1 MAFCYDDEQILLS
14 NKCHKEMMAMDDQFL
29 QMVVLASFGLL
40 LILLIGI
47 FLLGIVICVAEH
59 ANQLKIRRAVRLKER
74 KTKCR
79 HAKRSTSNTVPE
91 SSTETDI
98 TATSRDNPAI
108 VKKAGKKKASAARV
122 VQRFIVR
129 QFSEE
134 QISSNSEY
142 EMQDDKD
149 VTETLPSVRQSEQAL
164 TKLAGGGSSKVLKRP
179 SSNEGQKRRIFPAQA
194 LWTRRLLVTRRR
206 QTVRI
211 VSICMFK
218 IA

>member
-1 MAFCYDDEQILLS
+1 MAFCDSDEQIQLV
-14 NKCHKEMMAMDDQFL
+14 NKCHKEMVAMDAQFEE
-29 QMVVLASFGLL
+29 MVVLASFGLL

-108 VKKAGKKKASAARV
+108 VKKAGKKKANAARV

-142 EMQDDKD
+142 EMQDDKVY

-179 SSNEGQKRRIFPAQA
+179 SSKKGQKKKNLPSAS
-194 LWTRRLLVTRRR
+194 
-206 QTVRI
+206 TVDEKTI
-211 VSICMFK
+211 GDKKTTDSKDSVYMHV
-218 IA
+218 